1 MDYLTPIEFINE
13 GIKQNATLDIIL
25 YQSFHY
31 PIQLITT
38 GTLNFEDSMNWMD
51 EAQKIIFNM
60 MKES

>member
-13 GIKQNATLDIIL
+13 GKSQNATLDIIL

-31 PIQLITT
+31 PMYLITA
-38 GTLNFEDSMNWMD
+38 GILNFEDSINWMD
-51 EAQKIIFNM
+51 ETQKIIFNM